1 MNENYYKED
10 YKKDNLDK
18 SKSNNNQNYDES
30 NYNDTEEEFNINGRP
45 LTFKTGDVAKILG
58 ESPAMIRYYCREFEE
73 FIGIDHSPGEH
84 RIFTDKEIKYL
95 RYIIYLLK
103 DKNLSVKQAKEFLST
118 PQGQLMAPIENSEDK
133 VRIFVEMISSQLK
146 EEISQ
151 LVQKEIQYALT
162 EIQKPILAISSTLG
176 ETVQSNKNIKET
188 IKKMV
193 AKTTANNNEINQKL
207 NEINELSETI
217 NNMNK
222 SLSKVDQFIVE
233 YRQKYAQREESE
245 RKKGFWS
252 KIFSK
257 KITK

>member
-1 MNENYYKED
+1 MNENYYRED
-10 YKKDNLDK
+10 YGEDNLDK
-18 SKSNNNQNYDES
+18 SELNNNQNYDES
-30 NYNDTEEEFNINGRP
+30 NYNDTEEFNINGRP

-84 RIFTDKEIKYL
+84 RIFTDREIKYL

-133 VRIFVEMISSQLK
+133 VRIFVEIISSQLK

-151 LVQKEIQYALT
+151 LVRKEIQYTLT
-162 EIQKPILAISSTLG
+162 EIQKPILAISSTL
-176 ETVQSNKNIKET
+176 EKTVQSNENIKET
-188 IKKMV
+188 IGKMV
-193 AKTTANNNEINQKL
+193 AETIASNNEVNQKL

-252 KIFSK
+252 KFFGK
-257 KITK
+257 K